1 MMNVLIV
8 TCGLVFIIIILEIV
22 FTLIKTVCFGWTKV
36 VCEVIATDKDYTFI
50 ADLKG
55 TDMWA
60 YPNHRYRVGTKIL
73 ATIDNHRQ
81 IKKIQMI

>member
-1 MMNVLIV
+1 MINVLMAM
-8 TCGLVFIIIILEIV
+8 CGLVFIIILKIV

-60 YPNHRYRVGTKIL
+60 YPNHKYRVGAKIL
-73 ATIDNHRQ
+73 ATIDKHRQ